1 MAGLRVVLIV
11 GAGARPRRRPLPP
24 TPLPSREELT
34 DRAIATGDE
43 HSIKFT
49 EACFRE
55 YALNPKPVYILAAM
69 DGVSR
74 LG

>member
-1 MAGLRVVLIV
+1 MTGDLVFAKDEVAHDHCAPESALKS
-11 GAGARPRRRPLPP
+11 RPGGQAHRR
-24 TPLPSREELT
+24 
-34 DRAIATGDE
+34 GDE

-55 YALNPKPVYILAAM
+55 YALNPKPVYILAAA